1 MQAALE
7 EVGWAGAAL
16 YNRRT
21 RRLIDGHLRKRVTKK
36 GQKIPVLV
44 GSWSAEQEGKIL
56 LTLDPIGAMA
66 EADKTALDEL
76 LKSVRFDGSGFSP
89 VLEKLL
95 ADAAW
100 HDLPSDELKE
110 PPDEVERAVELRN
123 KWGTKRGQIWETLG
137 HRIMCA
143 DCTEQNAVARLWRDT
158 GRRFRMIWTDPPYG
172 VNYGAKTAW
181 MQRHRAQR
189 QRAPIANDALPPD
202 EIRELFARAL
212 RIAAAFA
219 GSGAAIYATVP
230 SGTLLPFFI
239 AALAESAFT
248 FKHALVWCKN
258 SLVLGRGDYHYRHES
273 ILYGWREDGPH
284 YFTEDRTQDSVF
296 EVDRPV
302 ASPFHSTTKPV
313 ALIAR
318 MITNSSRPGELVY
331 DPFVGSG
338 STLLAAHQLGRIC
351 YGVEISPDFV
361 AVTLERLSA
370 LGLKPEL
377 VK

>member
-1 MQAALE
+1 MEQHLRLEWWKPEDLKENGRNWRRHPQAQEVAMQAALE

-248 FKHALVWCKN
+248 FKHALV
-258 SLVLGRGDYHYRHES
+258 
-273 ILYGWREDGPH
+273 
-284 YFTEDRTQDSVF
+284 
-296 EVDRPV
+296 
-302 ASPFHSTTKPV
+302 
-313 ALIAR
+313 
-318 MITNSSRPGELVY
+318 
-331 DPFVGSG
+331 
-338 STLLAAHQLGRIC
+338 
-351 YGVEISPDFV
+351 
-361 AVTLERLSA
+361 
-370 LGLKPEL
+370 
-377 VK
+377 